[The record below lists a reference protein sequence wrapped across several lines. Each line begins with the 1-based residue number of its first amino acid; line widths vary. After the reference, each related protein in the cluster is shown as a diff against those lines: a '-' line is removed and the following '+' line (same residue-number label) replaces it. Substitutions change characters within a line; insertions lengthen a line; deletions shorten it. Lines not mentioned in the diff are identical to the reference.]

1 MWELASGQK
10 RWRTIPDSHL
20 LKHTG
25 LWALHPVWTKH
36 YSWPC
41 CPGWASPEDR
51 RVLPRPFLSNQTI
64 IERGPWTCLCK
75 TIELA
80 LVVPVGLNLSEN
92 LRTELMA
99 PIAARCIRWA
109 YWGSAGEL
117 AYIVMLRKMGKTD
130 RPSNLP
136 GPEPASTSS
145 MNNYNLWM
153 EQTYR
158 YKLQDLH
165 DRTTGYL
172 RGTWKKAHYWS
183 CSRTQRTPTRP
194 MTDNNE
200 DLQAD
205 KWSI

>member
-1 MWELASGQK
+1 MRELASGQK
-10 RWRTIPDSHL
+10 HGRTIPDSHL

-25 LWALHPVWTKH
+25 LWSVHPVWTKH
-36 YSWPC
+36 YIWPC
-41 CPGWASPEDR
+41 CPGWANPEGR
-51 RVLPRPFLSNQTI
+51 RVLPRPFLYNQTI

-109 YWGSAGEL
+109 CWGSAGEL
-117 AYIVMLRKMGKTD
+117 AYMVMLRKMWKTD

-158 YKLQDLH
+158 YKLQNLH
-165 DRTTGYL
+165 DRTTGYI
-172 RGTWKKAHYWS
+172 RGTWKKS
-183 CSRTQRTPTRP
+183 PC
-194 MTDNNE
+194 
-200 DLQAD
+200 L
-205 KWSI
+205 IV